1 MQITATTTTG
11 RGKSGSASRPDLYF
25 LPALLFITVGAL
37 LIRLYVGSREFMDF
51 DEWQQVFIASVPRWI
66 DLKYELRNEAHPPVF
81 YILLKALLAFGS
93 GKLWY
98 RCLAIVPGAASVFL
112 VGMIGRK
119 VFRFSSVAL
128 LCAGAMAL
136 STAAITISIEVRQY
150 QLATFFILVAF
161 LSFLSILRS
170 QARPRLLYFATFSA
184 ASALAVGCHY
194 FAFLFLVPC
203 LLVSLFFEF
212 RSCQSLAVCGRKVTP
227 RRTLGL
233 TLSFT
238 LPLCAFVYFYLKYIQ
253 NFNLHG
259 HPGEEF
265 YWRLAVNETWR
276 TFLLRNFQNFMNLF
290 SPVQFQSQ
298 LVLLLVLAVLGI
310 GSIFIFLKSRR
321 EERTKYRY
329 RAIPAAFVAIIVLEL
344 MTLSLAGKYP
354 FGGLVRH
361 QYIAGPFLLLATFSV
376 VDDALSLLISGLRV
390 VLLTVVALLMAS
402 HLIVAWPGII
412 VYPDGPKLYSWA
424 FDHYQS
430 SFPQAQAVYV
440 DHWGVIGYYMNTDN
454 RKRRFV
460 RGITGVA
467 FIDQYRVG
475 RPSGGI
481 DIFYD
486 KSRYNLDL
494 SDPMLYN
501 SFATCL
507 TESGIKEL
515 TLFFLTPGDV
525 PIADPNGLRSTI
537 IERAADGGLSATKVV
552 IDHTAVYAGFILK

>member
-1 MQITATTTTG
+1 MQSAATTTISRG
-11 RGKSGSASRPDLYF
+11 RSDSARRPDLYF
-25 LPALLFITVGAL
+25 LPVLLFITAAAL

-51 DEWQQVFIASVPRWI
+51 DEWQQVFMASVPRWI

-98 RCLAIVPGAASVFL
+98 RCLAIVPGVGSVFL

-136 STAAITISIEVRQY
+136 STA
-150 QLATFFILVAF
+150 
-161 LSFLSILRS
+161 
-170 QARPRLLYFATFSA
+170 TFSA
-184 ASALAVGCHY
+184 DSALAVGCHY
-194 FAFLFLVPC
+194 FAALFLLPC
-203 LLVSLFFEF
+203 LLVSLFFEC
-212 RSCQSLAVCGRKVTP
+212 RSCQSPVVCGRKVTP
-227 RRTLGL
+227 TRTWGL
-233 TLSFT
+233 TLSLT

-253 NFNLHG
+253 NFNLQG

-310 GSIFIFLKSRR
+310 GSIFVFLKSRR
-321 EERTKYRY
+321 EEHTKYRY
-329 RAIPAAFVAIIVLEL
+329 RAIPAFFVAIIVLEL
-344 MTLSLAGKYP
+344 MILSLAGKYP

-361 QYIAGPFLLLATFSV
+361 QYIAGPFLVLATFSV
-376 VDDALSLLISGLRV
+376 VDDVLSLLTSGFRV
-390 VLLTVVALLMAS
+390 VLLTVVALLIAS
-402 HLIVAWPGII
+402 HMIVAWPGII

-460 RGITGVA
+460 RGIPGIA
-467 FIDQYRVG
+467 FIDQYRMAG
-475 RPSGGI
+475 PSGGI

-494 SDPMLYN
+494 SDPMLYT

-507 TESGIKEL
+507 TESGIKQL

-525 PIADPNGLRSTI
+525 PIADPNALRNTI
-537 IERAADGGLSATKVV
+537 IERAADQGLSATRVI